1 MLRCQKHGDY
11 KLNNYES
18 LLGAREPSVGT
29 PKPPRK
35 PKVSTF
41 VVGAITLAFM
51 AMGAATSGLGGAL
64 IFLAIFAA
72 LTGLYVVITGRR
84 SWARLPGSRKAG
96 GVVLAASLVLFV
108 VGGLTVPPRSAESI
122 AAEAASA
129 NEKRAAEEAARA
141 SAASSKAS
149 SPSPSPSP
157 TPTNTGEPMDPENVT
172 ALATGVSYTAPK
184 SQPAY
189 ATKALDLLASLPVK
203 GTAPTAGYDD
213 RAMFGQAWADTDRN
227 GCDTRNDILKRDL
240 TDVTFADDVH
250 CKVES
255 GTLADPYTATT
266 IHFQRGPDTSSAVQI
281 DHVVSLG
288 DAWRTGAQQLSGEQ
302 RMAFANDPLNLQATD
317 GPTDVRKGDGDAAAW
332 LPPIKSFQCAYVARQ
347 ISVKATYELWVTQA
361 EHDAMARVLADCVN
375 QLVPTGEKEVAVV
388 TAPETSK
395 APEPAATAVVVPA
408 PVAPAPDPYTPAPA
422 YVAPAPAPYVPP
434 APAPAPYVPP
444 APAPAPAAAYYA
456 NCTEV
461 RQAGAAPI
469 YAGQPGYSRKLDRDG
484 DGVACE

>member
-1 MLRCQKHGDY
+1 MNSYQL
-11 KLNNYES
+11 
-18 LLGAREPSVGT
+18 LLGTQGSYVEP

-141 SAASSKAS
+141 SAASSQAS

-157 TPTNTGEPMDPENVT
+157 TDTGEPMDPENVT
-172 ALATGVSYTAPK
+172 ELARGVSYTAPK

-203 GTAPTAGYDD
+203 ATAPTPGYDD

-240 TDVTFADDVH
+240 SDVTFADDGH
-250 CKVES
+250 CKVQS

-281 DHVVSLG
+281 DHVVALG
-288 DAWRTGAQQLSGEQ
+288 DAWLTGAQQLTGAQ

-317 GPTDVRKGDGDAAAW
+317 GPTDVQKGDGDAAAW
-332 LPPIKSFQCAYVARQ
+332 LPANKSFQCAYVARQ
-347 ISVKATYELWVTQA
+347 ISVKATYGLWVTQA
-361 EHDAMARVLADCVN
+361 EHDAMARVLADCVD
-375 QLVPTGEKEVAVV
+375 QLVPTSEKEVTVV
-388 TAPETSK
+388 ASAEATTE
-395 APEPAATAVVVPA
+395 PEPSANVAVVVPA
-408 PVAPAPDPYTPAPA
+408 PVAPAPDPYVPAPA

-444 APAPAPAAAYYA
+444 APAPAAAYYA
-456 NCTEV
+456 NCTAA

-469 YAGQPGYSRKLDRDG
+469 YAGQPGYSSKLDRDG